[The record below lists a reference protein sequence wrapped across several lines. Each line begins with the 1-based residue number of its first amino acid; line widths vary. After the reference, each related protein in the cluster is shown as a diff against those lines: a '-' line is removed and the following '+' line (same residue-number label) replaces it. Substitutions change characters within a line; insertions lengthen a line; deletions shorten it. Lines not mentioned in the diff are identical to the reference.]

1 MVHKHVDRLRRW
13 LKSSKVKCAAA
24 EAKLAEAVLEAEGK
38 LTESGQRL
46 AEAEAKRTAA
56 ECKLVERDAMLEQS
70 IRETDLGKRARQ
82 ACVEEI
88 HLLRKRSVEIQ
99 QNLNLLE
106 EEKLTRIRH
115 EYNARRSVL
124 RSFRWK
130 EKEVDPVVLEG
141 AVAFWRAKRGC
152 RPAMLGRTLLN
163 RLR

>member
-1 MVHKHVDRLRRW
+1 MQISRARCYNICYMRANARSNLYRPAKHACMTRYSRALQKPTWGNV
-13 LKSSKVKCAAA
+13 
-24 EAKLAEAVLEAEGK
+24 
-38 LTESGQRL
+38 
-46 AEAEAKRTAA
+46 
-56 ECKLVERDAMLEQS
+56 
-70 IRETDLGKRARQ
+70 ARQ

-88 HLLRKRSVEIQ
+88 LLLRKRSVEIQ
-99 QNLNLLE
+99 QSLNLLE

>member
-13 LKSSKVKCAAA
+13 LKRSKVKCAAA
-24 EAKLAEAVLEAEGK
+24 EAKLAEAVLEAQGK

-56 ECKLVERDAMLEQS
+56 ECKLEQS
-70 IRETDLGKRARQ
+70 IRENDMGQRARQ

-88 HLLRKRSVEIQ
+88 VLLRKRSAEIQ
-99 QNLNLLE
+99 QNLDMLE
-106 EEKLTRIRH
+106 AEKLTRTLH
-115 EYNARRSVL
+115 DYNARRSVL

-141 AVAFWRAKRGC
+141 AVAFWGATADDESKD
-152 RPAMLGRTLLN
+152 RTRKAYL
-163 RLR
+163 